1 MNKEPK
7 KSKNV
12 SMRKDKNDSKKKYV
26 ILNKGTSTS
35 NNKLNPLKSK
45 SKSIKKNINKSKNLD
60 IKINS
65 CLSSLDK
72 KKKINTKKSKEKKEN
87 QINLHLNKDNKRMN
101 IKNINI
107 NTNKIINARYNT
119 NSFSKGKLN
128 DAKKHKNNKIINII
142 HGRSIRPIF
151 R

>member
-1 MNKEPK
+1 M
-7 KSKNV
+7 
-12 SMRKDKNDSKKKYV
+12 
-26 ILNKGTSTS
+26 
-35 NNKLNPLKSK
+35 
-45 SKSIKKNINKSKNLD
+45 
-60 IKINS
+60 
-65 CLSSLDK
+65 SSLDK

-128 DAKKHKNNKIINII
+128 DAKKHKNNKIINIHNSFFLNDLSNKYKKNLHLFNDTFI
-142 HGRSIRPIF
+142 TKKNSTSKNNSVNKAKNSKSNINTNNIKANKNTNIQNKIKCVI
-151 R
+151 